1 MTSPSD
7 LSIEDRLRAHFDDEA
22 RRVPIPGPETDT
34 KLAQARAGVPLGPEH
49 GDDLVRRRP
58 RRPARLLA
66 AAAVVAVIALVA
78 GVAMARRDDRGD
90 VSTDPRPPEPTP
102 TTEPSPPGTTEAPPA
117 TTATT
122 APPPTP
128 VGTGPIVGRD
138 GILGSWDGRS
148 WVRWTSGDPAP
159 SAREYQLVGLF
170 GPPTT
175 VTGNPVVA
183 GCGAID
189 RPTVDVGID
198 RAADASQAGIA
209 VAGAGIVEP
218 RPVEIL
224 DPAAEV
230 YRQAAAEVAESLGI
244 VQPDPRVAQV
254 VRADLEGDG
263 SAEVLVMAEQL
274 IEPSSSMASPGDW
287 SVAFVR
293 RVVGGTVQTS
303 VVESH
308 TTTEH
313 DAPFLSLYRVGA
325 VADLNG
331 DGRLEVVV
339 NQRYYEGSSTSVYE
353 YGTDGTLREVLSAG
367 CGV

>member
-198 RAADASQAGIA
+198 RPADASQAGIA
-209 VAGAGIVEP
+209 VAGAGVVEP

-230 YRQAAAEVAESLGI
+230 YRQAAVEVAESLGI

-263 SAEVLVMAEQL
+263 SAEVLVMAEQ
-274 IEPSSSMASPGDW
+274 PNQPDSFAQPGDW

-293 RVVGGTVQTS
+293 RVVGGDVQTS
-303 VVESH
+303 VIESH
-308 TTTEH
+308 VVTE
-313 DAPFLSLYRVGA
+313 ASPYLPLFRVGA

-331 DGRLEVVV
+331 DGRLEVAI
-339 NQRYYEGSSTSVYE
+339 NMTYYEGSSTTVYE
-353 YGTDGTLREVLSAG
+353 VGPEDTLTEVMSAG
-367 CGV
+367 CGI